1 MTGTSKGLSD
11 REVTDDL
18 VSDQNAAPPSDAQR
32 LSTFEYDLITVM
44 FGFFRWIETCMNA
57 SDVIGLNSLDILI
70 LHALSRRPKGQR
82 LSEIGVVMNIDDT
95 HLLAYS
101 LKKLMN
107 ASLVEARR
115 IGRER
120 IFVTTSKGDTACAN
134 YHRVREKFLVR
145 ESAKRESD
153 FTKFEKAAATL
164 SDLAPMY
171 DRAGR
176 AALLATASRP
186 KVPPVRT
193 KR

>member
-1 MTGTSKGLSD
+1 M
-11 REVTDDL
+11 RRTDKNRPVKEAAGDPK
-18 VSDQNAAPPSDAQR
+18 AAPPSDAQR

-70 LHALSRRPKGQR
+70 MHALNRRPKGQR

-95 HLLAYS
+95 HLIAYS

-107 ASLVEARR
+107 AKLVEATRT
-115 IGRER
+115 GRER
-120 IFVTTSKGDTACAN
+120 IFVTTAEGDAACAT
-134 YHRVREKFLVR
+134 YHRIREKFLVR
-145 ESAKRESD
+145 EVAKREND
-153 FTKFEKAAATL
+153 FNQFEKVAAKL
-164 SDLAPMY
+164 SDLASMY

-186 KVPPVRT
+186 KIPPVRT
-193 KR
+193 KA

>member
-1 MTGTSKGLSD
+1 MKRADKKRLIK
-11 REVTDDL
+11 E
-18 VSDQNAAPPSDAQR
+18 AAGEAVGDPKTLPPSNAQR

-70 LHALSRRPKGQR
+70 LHALNRRPKGQR

-95 HLLAYS
+95 HLIAYS

-107 ASLVEARR
+107 AKLVEATRT
-115 IGRER
+115 GRER
-120 IFVTTSKGDTACAN
+120 IFVTTAEGDAACAT
-134 YHRVREKFLVR
+134 YHRIREKFLVR
-145 ESAKRESD
+145 EVSKREREFSQ
-153 FTKFEKAAATL
+153 FEKVAATL
-164 SDLAPMY
+164 SDLASMY

-193 KR
+193 KG

>member
-1 MTGTSKGLSD
+1 MTGTRQGLPTQ
-11 REVTDDL
+11 EATDH
-18 VSDQNAAPPSDAQR
+18 SENEQEGAPLSDAQR

-70 LHALSRRPKGQR
+70 LHALNRRPRGQR

-95 HLLAYS
+95 HLIAYS

-107 ASLVEARR
+107 ASLVDARR

-120 IFVTTSKGDTACAN
+120 IFVTTDKGDTACAD

-145 ESAKRESD
+145 EVAKRESD
-153 FTKFEKAAATL
+153 FSKFERAAATL
-164 SDLAPMY
+164 SDLASMY

-176 AALLATASRP
+176 TALLATASRP
-186 KVPPVRT
+186 KAPPVRT

>member
-1 MTGTSKGLSD
+1 MH
-11 REVTDDL
+11 
-18 VSDQNAAPPSDAQR
+18 SDQNVAPPSDAQR
-32 LSTFEYDLITVM
+32 LSAFEYDLITVM

-120 IFVTTSKGDTACAN
+120 IFVTTGKGDTACAN
-134 YHRVREKFLVR
+134 YHCVREKFLVR
-145 ESAKRESD
+145 EVAKRESD
-153 FTKFEKAAATL
+153 FTKFEKAATTL
-164 SDLAPMY
+164 SDLASMY

>member
-1 MTGTSKGLSD
+1 MTNDTVGDPKIS
-11 REVTDDL
+11 
-18 VSDQNAAPPSDAQR
+18 QPSDAQR

-70 LHALSRRPKGQR
+70 LHALNRRPKGQR
-82 LSEIGVVMNIDDT
+82 VSEIGVVMNIDDT
-95 HLLAYS
+95 HLVAYS
-101 LKKLMN
+101 LKKLAN
-107 ASLVEARR
+107 AGLVEAKR

-120 IFVTTSKGDTACAN
+120 IFVTTSEGDAACTD
-134 YHRVREKFLVR
+134 YHRVRERFLVR
-145 ESAKRESD
+145 EVVKRTGD
-153 FTKFEKAAATL
+153 LDQFEKAAATL
-164 SDLAPMY
+164 SDLASMY